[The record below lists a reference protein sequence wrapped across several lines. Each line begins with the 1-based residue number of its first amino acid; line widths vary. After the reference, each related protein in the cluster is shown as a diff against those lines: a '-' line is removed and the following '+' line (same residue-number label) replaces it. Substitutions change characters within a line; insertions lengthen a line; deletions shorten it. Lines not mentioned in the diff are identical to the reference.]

1 MKRRIY
7 LQTIL
12 AGAWAMTARAAS
24 KDRPIQ
30 LHVDLS
36 VDPRQEQ
43 EMLHNFHTVFRP
55 AASKQPGFLDVKMLK
70 LRSPLA
76 GAAPAGANYR
86 FELTFASEEQRQAW
100 VATATHQEVWPTIE
114 KTLASKNY
122 TILLYDE
129 V

>member
-7 LQTIL
+7 LQTML
-12 AGAWAMTARAAS
+12 AGACALTARTAS

-36 VDPRQEQ
+36 VDPAQEQ

-55 AASKQPGFLDVKMLK
+55 AASKQPGFVDVKMLK
-70 LRSPLA
+70 LRSALA
-76 GAAPAGANYR
+76 GAAPAASNYR

-100 VATATHQEVWPTIE
+100 VATATHQQVWPTIE